1 MNDDNARN
9 AEIEERSAMLKRRFG
24 NQLNAEQMDEVAK
37 GVEAAVDLS
46 QALNGFK
53 LDYSDEPPSLFQPYR
68 KED

>member
-24 NQLNAEQMDEVAK
+24 NQLNAKQMDEVAK

-46 QALNGFK
+46 LALNKFR

>member
-9 AEIEERSAMLKRRFG
+9 AEIEERAAVLKRRFG

-37 GVEAAVDLS
+37 GAEASVDLS
-46 QALNGFK
+46 LAMKKFQ

-68 KED
+68 KEG

>member
-9 AEIEERSAMLKRRFG
+9 AEIEERSAMLKCRFG

-46 QALNGFK
+46 LALNKFR

>member
-37 GVEAAVDLS
+37 GVEATVDISLALS
-46 QALNGFK
+46 RFQ
-53 LDYSDEPPSLFQPYR
+53 LDYSDEPPSLFHPYR

>member
-9 AEIEERSAMLKRRFG
+9 AEVEERSTILKRRFG

-37 GVEAAVDLS
+37 GTETTVDLS
-46 QALNGFK
+46 LALREFQ

-68 KED
+68 KEG